1 MSSGA
6 ALAFRLLRPLS
17 RSTFLSRVATL
28 QFSHPV
34 ARRALEAATGWLR
47 RRDVPIVGGL
57 GAGMRINVHGSA
69 LAFAIGNAEP
79 PLQAALRGAVQP
91 GATVW
96 DIGANIGFY
105 TLLASRLVGP
115 SGSIQAFEPVPENAA
130 AIRHNL
136 ALNGLTQVT
145 VSEMAIVDAPGR
157 GTLFVSGYSAF
168 SRLASTSVPADV
180 KGRLDVELESVDHLI
195 AERGY
200 PVPDVVKIDVEG
212 AELQVLDGMR
222 TTIARHRPVI
232 LCEVHDC
239 NVDLAAFM
247 SQVGYDLF
255 NLDEDVPVE
264 EGHRNAHT
272 LATPAPSV

>member
-1 MSSGA
+1 VGA
-6 ALAFRLLRPLS
+6 GATVAFRLLRSLS
-17 RSTFLSRVATL
+17 GSTFLGRVATL

-34 ARRALEAATGWLR
+34 ARCALNGATGWLR
-47 RRDVPIVGGL
+47 RRDVPIIGGL
-57 GAGMRINVHGSA
+57 GAGMQINVHGSA

-79 PLQAALRGAVQP
+79 PLQAALRGAVHR

-105 TLLASRLVGP
+105 TLLACRLVGP
-115 SGSIQAFEPVPENAA
+115 TGSIQAFEPVPDNAA

-136 ALNGLTQVT
+136 AINGLTQVT
-145 VSEMAIVDAPGR
+145 VSEMAIADTPGR
-157 GTLFVSGYSAF
+157 GTMLVSGYSAF
-168 SRLASTSVPADV
+168 SRLASTSVPAEV
-180 KGRLDVELESVDHLI
+180 EACLDVELESVDHLI

-222 TTIARHRPVI
+222 TTIARHHPVI

-239 NVDLAAFM
+239 NVELAAFM
-247 SQVGYDLF
+247 RDVGYDLF
-255 NLDEDVPVE
+255 NLDEALPVE
-264 EGHRNAHT
+264 EGHRNVHT